1 MQEVQILS
9 GLREVG
15 IKLVESGKTAKGN
28 SAYAAVAADYL
39 IEKLAIK
46 GKPYLSAT
54 ELFKIVGERLV
65 LAGKLK
71 SAKSTPA
78 DVMKFLHDTFGID
91 MNRPLVSAI
100 ARPKTLH

>member
-9 GLREVG
+9 CLREVG
-15 IKLVESGKTAKGN
+15 IKLVASGKSAKGN

-39 IEKLAIK
+39 IQKLAIT

-54 ELFKIVGERLV
+54 ELLKVLGERLV

-71 SAKSTPA
+71 SVKSSPE
-78 DVMKFLHDTFGID
+78 DVMKYLYDSFGIE
-91 MNRPLVSAI
+91 MNRPLVSVI
-100 ARPKTLH
+100 ARPKILH